1 MMPGSVAANFADNLL
16 FLLSALELTG
26 VVYVAHFGTLLG
38 SVRLGGVS
46 PWDEDADIYV
56 IGEDRASLERK
67 LRRVLTEHGFL
78 LIWDERGF
86 YWVRQ
91 DPWWAGQGH
100 IGLELLPD
108 VAPPG
113 SRRPDHPEDPAIAH
127 EELFPLR
134 RHPFYGTWVW
144 GPADA
149 EAILWRIYGQTG
161 TVATMARFRAPDVGP
176 ELEAFWRDAR
186 GDGRACGEQRLDWDA
201 ISARFR
207 RRAAER
213 RFEHVVTFPWW
224 WANGAYNIGIK
235 RLRRLGTDLAQRGGR
250 GT

>member
-1 MMPGSVAANFADNLL
+1 MPGRADPSSGAARIGHPDGERSTGVAACAILPPTGARLRSTWVNRTAHRLRGLLFSSRPAWAMMPGPVAANFADNLL

-91 DPWWAGQGH
+91 DPWWAGQG
-100 IGLELLPD
+100 
-108 VAPPG
+108 
-113 SRRPDHPEDPAIAH
+113 
-127 EELFPLR
+127 
-134 RHPFYGTWVW
+134 
-144 GPADA
+144 
-149 EAILWRIYGQTG
+149 
-161 TVATMARFRAPDVGP
+161 
-176 ELEAFWRDAR
+176 
-186 GDGRACGEQRLDWDA
+186 
-201 ISARFR
+201 
-207 RRAAER
+207 
-213 RFEHVVTFPWW
+213 
-224 WANGAYNIGIK
+224 
-235 RLRRLGTDLAQRGGR
+235 
-250 GT
+250 